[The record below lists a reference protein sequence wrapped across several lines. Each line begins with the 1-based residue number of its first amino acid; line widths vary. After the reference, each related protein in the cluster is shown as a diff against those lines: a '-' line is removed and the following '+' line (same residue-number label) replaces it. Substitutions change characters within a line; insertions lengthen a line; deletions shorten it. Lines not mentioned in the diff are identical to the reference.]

1 MNNKFRK
8 LFPIFT
14 RQKNLVYLDSAATSL
29 KPKTVI
35 QAINNYYE
43 NYSINTHSEGS
54 GLLAQEVRQT
64 VQQTRQLIAQKIN
77 AQSEEVIFFPST
89 TYSLNILALSLKKFL
104 QKGDKIFLT
113 HLEHSSNC
121 YPWQAIAQEKGVQVD
136 FLPLTK
142 SFIVDIKKLDNYIDK
157 KTKIVS
163 FSHMSNSLG
172 TINLIEKITKKIK
185 EINPNCLVII
195 DACQSIAHLSIDV
208 KKWNIDALVFS
219 GHKIYGPTGIGVLWL
234 KEEFGKKLPNL
245 LWGGGKK
252 IGPFDSDNEFFLP
265 LIQKFEVGTLPL
277 AQIFGLK
284 ASFEFLNSL
293 DIKEVST
300 YEKEIKNYAISE
312 LEKLEKITIYNKNL
326 ETIDIVLFNLQ
337 GYHAH
342 DVADYLGKNNILV
355 RAGNFCCP
363 YLKELIGVESAIR
376 ISFFIYNTK
385 DDIDKL
391 IFSLKNIIKKPELLI
406 PLTSY

>member
-14 RQKNLVYLDSAATSL
+14 RQKNLVYLDSSGTSL

-35 QAINNYYE
+35 QNIKNYYE
-43 NYSINTHSEGS
+43 NYSINTHSEGNS
-54 GLLAQEVRQT
+54 FLAQEVRQT
-64 VQQTRQLIAQKIN
+64 VHQTRQLIAQKIN
-77 AQSEEVIFFPST
+77 AQTEEIIFFPST
-89 TYSLNILALSLKKFL
+89 TYSLNILALSLKNYL
-104 QKGDKIFLT
+104 QRRDKIFLT

-121 YPWQAIAQEKGVQVD
+121 YPWQAIAQEKGAQVD
-136 FLPLTK
+136 FLPLNKNFT
-142 SFIVDIKKLDNYIDK
+142 IDTNKLENYIDK

-172 TINLIEKITKKIK
+172 VINPVAKITQKIK

-195 DACQSIAHLSIDV
+195 DACQSIAHLPINV

-219 GHKIYGPTGIGVLWL
+219 GHKVYGPTGIGILWL
-234 KEEFGKKLPNL
+234 KKELGENLPDI

-252 IGPFDSDNEFFLP
+252 RSPGEKTNYVLP
-265 LIQKFEVGTLPL
+265 LAQKFEVGTLPL
-277 AQIFGLK
+277 AQIFGLQ

-293 DIKEVST
+293 DIKEVSA
-300 YEKEIKNYAISE
+300 YEKELKNYAIGE
-312 LEKLEKITIYNKNL
+312 LKKLEKVTIYNKDL

-342 DVADYLGKNNILV
+342 DVADYLGKNNILA
-355 RAGNFCCP
+355 RGGNFCCP

-376 ISFFIYNTK
+376 ISLFIYNAK

-391 IFSLKNIIKKPELLI
+391 IYHLKNIIKEPEILV
-406 PLTSY
+406 PLS

>member
-8 LFPIFT
+8 LFPTFT

-35 QAINNYYE
+35 QAISNYYE
-43 NYSINTHSEGS
+43 NYSINTHSEGNS
-54 GLLAQEVRQT
+54 FLAQEVRQT
-64 VQQTRQLIAQKIN
+64 IHQARQLIAQKIN
-77 AQSEEVIFFPST
+77 TQTEEIIFFPST
-89 TYSLNILALSLKKFL
+89 TYSLNILALSLKKCL
-104 QKGDKIFLT
+104 QREDKIFLT

-121 YPWQAIAQEKGVQVD
+121 YPWQAISQEKEIQID

-142 SFIVDIKKLDNYIDK
+142 NFVIDINKLENYIDK

-163 FSHMSNSLG
+163 LSHMSNSLG
-172 TINLIEKITKKIK
+172 VINPVVKITKKIK

-195 DACQSIAHLSIDV
+195 DACQSIAHLPINV

-219 GHKIYGPTGIGVLWL
+219 GHKIYGPTGIGVLWI
-234 KEEFGKKLPNL
+234 KKEFGRNLPDL

-252 IGPFDSDNEFFLP
+252 VSPLYLNNEFLLP
-265 LIQKFEVGTLPL
+265 LTQKFEVGTLPL

-293 DIKEVST
+293 NIKEISN
-300 YEKEIKNYAISE
+300 YEKELKNYAISE
-312 LEKLEKITIYNKNL
+312 LEKLGKVTIHNKDL
-326 ETIDIVLFNLQ
+326 KTIDIVLFNLKN
-337 GYHAH
+337 YHAH

-363 YLKELIGVESAIR
+363 YLKELIGTESAIR
-376 ISFFIYNTK
+376 ISLFIYNTK
-385 DDIDKL
+385 KEIDKMTYH
-391 IFSLKNIIKKPELLI
+391 LKNIIKDSKLLV
-406 PLTSY
+406 PL